1 MLLDISSENPREISP
16 QSHRLKEANRL
27 KRLPP
32 YVFTV
37 VDNMKARAKRNG
49 MDVIDLSMGSPDLPP
64 PENVIKTAQ
73 KALEKEGYHRYS
85 RPDGDVEKRFRQA
98 VARWYKRNYDVELDP
113 ETEVLP
119 LIGSKE
125 GIAHFYLSFLNLD
138 DIALVPAPAYPV
150 HFNGAILAGGILYNI
165 PVSKETGYLPDFS
178 KLDREI
184 LRMAK
189 TLMISYPHNPTA
201 ATAPLEFYE
210 EVVRFA
216 KANNLIVGHDF
227 TYSEIVFDGHKNPS
241 FLQARDAKKVG
252 IEFHTLSKTFSMAGW
267 RIGFAVGNSEIL
279 KVLSKT
285 KSYVDFGIFRVI
297 QEAGIAALND
307 SRDYVKWLVDTY
319 RKRRDVL
326 VDGLNSIG
334 WEVEKPRATFYVW
347 AKIPLKYNA
356 LTSLEFVQLLIEEA
370 GVAVA
375 PGTGFGE
382 YGEGYVRFALVENEE
397 RLKEAVRRIH
407 KVLALI

>member
-1 MLLDISSENPREISP
+1 MLSGVSESVSNFTL
-16 QSHRLKEANRL
+16 QSHKLKEANRL

-37 VDNMKARAKRNG
+37 VDSMKARARSHG
-49 MDVIDLSMGSPDLPP
+49 IDVIDLSMGSPDIPP
-64 PENVIKTAQ
+64 PEHVIKTAQ
-73 KALEKEGYHRYS
+73 KALEKESYHRYS
-85 RPDGDVEKRFRQA
+85 RRDGDVEKRLRKA
-98 VARWYKRNYDVELDP
+98 IAGWYKRNYGVDLDP

-125 GIAHFYLSFLNLD
+125 GIAHFYLSFLNID

-165 PVSKETGYLPDFS
+165 PVSRETGYLPDLS
-178 KLDREI
+178 KLDKEI

-189 TLMISYPHNPTA
+189 TLMISYPHNPTT
-201 ATAPLEFYE
+201 ATAPIEFYE
-210 EVVRFA
+210 EVVKFA
-216 KANNLIVGHDF
+216 KANNIIVGHDF
-227 TYSEIVFDGHKNPS
+227 TYSEIVYDGHKNPS
-241 FLQARDAKKVG
+241 FLQAKDAKKVG

-267 RIGFAVGNSEIL
+267 RIGFAVGNAEIL
-279 KVLSKT
+279 KILAKT

-297 QEAGIAALND
+297 QEAAIVALND
-307 SRDYVKWLVDTY
+307 SENYVKKLVETY
-319 RKRRDVL
+319 RKRRDIL

-334 WEVEKPRATFYVW
+334 WKVEKPRATFYVW
-347 AKIPLKYNA
+347 ARIPLKYSA

-397 RLKEAVRRIH
+397 RIAEAIRRIH
-407 KVLALI
+407 KVLALV